1 MRSDI
6 NSGDMSE
13 QEVYTQI
20 GTALMNAVKNTEP
33 DESYFDVDVESVD
46 GKWQLDLDSWQDEL
60 EYFFSFS

>member
-1 MRSDI
+1 
-6 NSGDMSE
+6 
-13 QEVYTQI
+13 
-20 GTALMNAVKNTEP
+20 MNAVKNTEP